1 MRDDVLRKGP
11 LMTLEPQI
19 VTFVAL
25 AMAIGYTMFFSGLK
39 KHALELKHRRRVC
52 PSCGRQIDGPVCRE
66 H

>member
-1 MRDDVLRKGP
+1 
-11 LMTLEPQI
+11 MTPIDPQI

-39 KHALELKHRRRVC
+39 KHVLELKHPRRIC
-52 PSCGRQIDGPVCRE
+52 PSCGRRIDGAVCRK

>member
-1 MRDDVLRKGP
+1 
-11 LMTLEPQI
+11 MTPIDPQI

-39 KHALELKHRRRVC
+39 KHVLELKQRRRIC
-52 PSCGRQIDGPVCRE
+52 PSCGRHIDGPVCRE